1 MKQGLNRV
9 FPVLLLSVL
18 LFTRLAAQDL
28 SWDPALHSLVFKPD
42 LPRLS
47 GGYSLNNELSYSI
60 AVTGYASVNET
71 QDRSAWQLAF
81 FQTLKYKF
89 TFSSRRFHLSN
100 DLTHDLGLLYYI
112 DSISKFQTDEN
123 TLTTRFSYDA
133 SGFLQFMASSI
144 LKTRIFN
151 AWDIATA
158 QDGSMVRTLSSSFLT
173 PLICTFSCG
182 FGFIFPK
189 TGILDIG
196 VSSARLT
203 YIYDQG
209 IFEKTGLDQF
219 YGVARGKRSSFDYGL
234 SLHLLISK
242 ALGSRLQWNCDLLL
256 VKAAN
261 TSPDLSLKNLF
272 AFRING
278 FLKTSL
284 QTKLFYDE
292 DVSRQLKIENL
303 LSIGFDFHL

>member
-9 FPVLLLSVL
+9 FPVFLLSVI
-18 LFTRLAAQDL
+18 LFARLAAQDI
-28 SWDPALHSLVFKPD
+28 SWDPALHSLVFKPH

-47 GGYSLNNELSYSI
+47 GSYSQNNELSYSI
-60 AVTGYASVNET
+60 AVTGYSSVNET
-71 QDRSAWQLAF
+71 KDRSAWQLAF

-89 TFSSRRFHLSN
+89 TFSSRRFHLSH

-123 TLTTRFSYDA
+123 TLTTRLSYDA
-133 SGFLQFMASSI
+133 SGFLQFTASSI

-158 QDGSMVRTLSSSFLT
+158 QDGSQVRTLSSSFLT

-182 FGFIFPK
+182 FGFILPK

-196 VSSARLT
+196 VSSAKLT
-203 YIYDQG
+203 YIYDRG
-209 IFEKTGLDQF
+209 IFEKTGLEQF
-219 YGVARGKRSSFDYGL
+219 YGVARGKRSCFDYGL
-234 SLHLLISK
+234 SLHLLIDR
-242 ALGSRLQWNCDLLL
+242 ALGNRLHWNCDLLL

-261 TSPDLSLKNLF
+261 VSPDLSLKNLF
-272 AFRING
+272 AYRINR

-292 DVSRQLKIENL
+292 DVSMQLKMENL
-303 LSIGFDFHL
+303 LSIGFDFRL